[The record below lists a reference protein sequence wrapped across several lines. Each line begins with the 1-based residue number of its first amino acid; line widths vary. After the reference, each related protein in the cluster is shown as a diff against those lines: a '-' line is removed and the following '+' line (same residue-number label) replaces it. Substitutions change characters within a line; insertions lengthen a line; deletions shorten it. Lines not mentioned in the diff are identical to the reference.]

1 MTDVLQ
7 RAENIDFSRRETENP
22 LQFSGSYKNEKNSA
36 AAHCSRLREPG
47 RGAIDRRRYRAAG
60 DDSLLPVA
68 YAELK
73 AGENRAAVD
82 KLTGDTTLDKR
93 DPSRL
98 INLGTAYARLGR
110 TAEAAAAYDSAIGS
124 PIRYDVELANGD
136 YVDSRWAARTAL
148 ANLKQGKPLLALAR

>member
-1 MTDVLQ
+1 MKKILL
-7 RAENIDFSRRETENP
+7 P
-22 LQFSGSYKNEKNSA
+22 LVALAFASPVA
-36 AAHCSRLREPG
+36 AQSIVVVTAPQVES
-47 RGAIDRRRYRAAG
+47 DT
-60 DDSLLPVA
+60 LPVA

-82 KLTGDTTLDKR
+82 KLTGDNGLDAR

-110 TAEAAAAYDSAIGS
+110 TAEAAAAYDNAIGS
-124 PIRYDVELANGD
+124 PIRYDLELADGR

-148 ANLKQGKPLLALAR
+148 ANLNQGRPLLALK